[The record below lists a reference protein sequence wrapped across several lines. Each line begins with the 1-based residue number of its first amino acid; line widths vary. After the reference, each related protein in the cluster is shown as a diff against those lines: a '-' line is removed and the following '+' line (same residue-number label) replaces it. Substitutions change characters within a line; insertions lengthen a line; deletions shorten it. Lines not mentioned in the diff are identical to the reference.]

1 MRFAVAAAAGRT
13 HRKFALAL
21 LATALTAD
29 AAAGT
34 VKEASI
40 TFAHNAYQYQFSV
53 EVDAPIEAVRDVV
66 TEYDHL
72 ERINNYVI
80 RSEVLERYDERR
92 LRRRLWLNY
101 CVLVFCFDLYFVEDV
116 EEFEDGAITT
126 TVVPEESNFRR
137 GYSNWRIESISAT
150 TTRISV
156 EAEHEP
162 EFWIPPVIGP
172 LVFKRSFRK
181 EVRETAINIERE
193 ANRAMRE

>member
-1 MRFAVAAAAGRT
+1 
-13 HRKFALAL
+13 
-21 LATALTAD
+21 
-29 AAAGT
+29 
-34 VKEASI
+34 
-40 TFAHNAYQYQFSV
+40 
-53 EVDAPIEAVRDVV
+53 
-66 TEYDHL
+66 
-72 ERINNYVI
+72 
-80 RSEVLERYDERR
+80 
-92 LRRRLWLNY
+92 
-101 CVLVFCFDLYFVEDV
+101 VLVFCFDLYFVEDV